1 MKAIKKILNNIFIDG
16 LSGMALGLFSTLI
29 IGTILKQIGDLMG
42 GTYGAYLSTF
52 AVIAQRLTGAG
63 IGIGVAYKFRES
75 TYVLLSAA
83 AAGMIGA
90 YASNLI
96 AGTLLSEQG
105 ALVLSGPGEPL
116 GAFVAAYVGI
126 VVGRL
131 VAGKTKLDLL
141 ITPAVTIL
149 SGGAVGVLVGPGV
162 SRFMS
167 MAWKSGKLGNRAAA
181 HSYGNCGVC
190 CDGNGAD
197 TAHQLG
203 RSWNYPGLKWGGSRC
218 GNNRMLLS
226 DDRFCSDQL

>member
-96 AGTLLSEQG
+96 AGTLLSDTG
-105 ALVLSGPGEPL
+105 ALVLAGPGEPL

-126 VVGRL
+126 TVGRL

-149 SGGAVGVLVGPGV
+149 SGGTVGILVGPGV
-162 SRFMS
+162 SRFMT
-167 MAWKSGKLGNRAAA
+167 WLGNLVNWGTEQQPVLMGIIVSVVMGMDFLPREWELP
-181 HSYGNCGVC
+181 C
-190 CDGNGAD
+190 C
-197 TAHQLG
+197 
-203 RSWNYPGLKWGGSRC
+203 RSPIL
-218 GNNRMLLS
+218 
-226 DDRFCSDQL
+226 

>member
-1 MKAIKKILNNIFIDG
+1 MKAVKKILNNIFIDG

-42 GTYGAYLSTF
+42 GTYGGYLSTF
-52 AVIAQRLTGAG
+52 AIIAQRLTGAG

-105 ALVLSGPGEPL
+105 ALVLLGPGEPL

-126 VVGRL
+126 TVGRL

-141 ITPAVTIL
+141 DHA
-149 SGGAVGVLVGPGV
+149 SGDHSFRRGSWNFGGTWCFPLYD
-162 SRFMS
+162 
-167 MAWKSGKLGNRAAA
+167 MAWRSGKLGN
-181 HSYGNCGVC
+181 
-190 CDGNGAD
+190 
-197 TAHQLG
+197 
-203 RSWNYPGLKWGGSRC
+203 
-218 GNNRMLLS
+218 
-226 DDRFCSDQL
+226 